1 MLKKLIIKDNILRHK
16 YKKFEPF
23 QKLNKSLKKNL
34 GFYGFKEG
42 QSFESFRKKN
52 NQPKRVRI
60 RNRCFMSGRGR
71 GVHSMFKLS
80 RMNIRKKG
88 SEGLLPGVYKI

>member
-1 MLKKLIIKDNILRHK
+1 MLKKLITKDNKLRHD
-16 YKKFEPF
+16 YKKLEPF

-34 GFYGFKEG
+34 GFYGFKQNKDFELFIKKTK
-42 QSFESFRKKN
+42 QS
-52 NQPKRVRI
+52 KRARI
-60 RNRCFMSGRGR
+60 RNRCFLSGRGR